1 MEVDKDQLRTVVQAD
16 PLTTTRDVVEEL
28 SVDHSM
34 VIQHL
39 KQIGKVKKLSKWM
52 SHVLTKN
59 THKKQQQKKPT
70 SFWSIL
76 FSYSMQQQRTISRLD
91 CDMWWKVDF
100 IQQPVMTTS
109 VTGPS
114 KSSKALPKAKL
125 SPKKG
130 HGHCLVV
137 SCPLDPL
144 QLSDPGETIT
154 SENDWKLQGLLP
166 ALVNRKGPILPHDNA
181 QL

>member
-1 MEVDKDQLRTVVQAD
+1 M
-16 PLTTTRDVVEEL
+16 
-28 SVDHSM
+28 
-34 VIQHL
+34 
-39 KQIGKVKKLSKWM
+39 LSKNSVSTILWSFSIWSKLERWKSSVSGCLM
-52 SHVLTKN
+52 CWPKKH
-59 THKKQQQKKPT
+59 THTQKPT

-125 SPKKG
+125 APKKG

-137 SCPLDPL
+137 CCPLDPL

>member
-1 MEVDKDQLRTVVQAD
+1 M
-16 PLTTTRDVVEEL
+16 
-28 SVDHSM
+28 
-34 VIQHL
+34 
-39 KQIGKVKKLSKWM
+39 LSKNSVSTILWSFSIWSKLERWKSSVSGCLM
-52 SHVLTKN
+52 CWPKTP
-59 THKKQQQKKPT
+59 TKKQQQKKPT

>member
-1 MEVDKDQLRTVVQAD
+1 M
-16 PLTTTRDVVEEL
+16 
-28 SVDHSM
+28 
-34 VIQHL
+34 
-39 KQIGKVKKLSKWM
+39 LSKNSVSTILWSFSIWSKLERWKSSVSGCLM
-52 SHVLTKN
+52 CWPKTPTKN
-59 THKKQQQKKPT
+59 NKKKKPT